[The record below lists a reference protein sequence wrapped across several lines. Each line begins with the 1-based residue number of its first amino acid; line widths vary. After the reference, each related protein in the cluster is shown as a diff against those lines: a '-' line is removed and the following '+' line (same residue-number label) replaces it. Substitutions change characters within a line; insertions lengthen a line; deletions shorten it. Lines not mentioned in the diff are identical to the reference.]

1 MLLNELYGAGI
12 VGLIFALISLVITIA
27 LIVAIF
33 QINGRVGDLVK
44 LQQSANKH
52 LEETA
57 ELQRQTFIAL
67 LAEGGPNHKEYL
79 DYLVDLGYL
88 TKYQGEFI
96 LRQSGNAVVEVVK
109 PVGDASRESAFY
121 EIVEGNSS

>member
-1 MLLNELYGAGI
+1 MLLNQLYGAGFL
-12 VGLIFALISLVITIA
+12 GLIIALASLVITIA

-44 LQQSANKH
+44 LQERANTH
-52 LEETA
+52 LAETA

-67 LAEGGPNHKEYL
+67 LAETGPNHEEYL

-88 TKYQGEFI
+88 TDYQAEFI
-96 LRQSGNAVVEVVK
+96 LKQSGNVIEEAR
-109 PVGDASRESAFY
+109 PVGDVSGESAFY
-121 EIVEGNSS
+121 EIVEGKSE